1 MKIDFEGHRILLD
14 NETIYLTKKQNAI
27 LELLYSSTNQL
38 ITYKDI
44 AEKVYQTD
52 YDIFLKNLIRKHISL
67 LRKKIGKNIE
77 IKTIREV
84 GYIIEEDLK
93 WV

>member
-1 MKIDFEGHRILLD
+1 MKIDFEGHRVLLD

-38 ITYKDI
+38 ITYEDI
-44 AEKVYQTD
+44 AEKVYRTECN
-52 YDIFLKNLIRKHISL
+52 IFLKNLIRKHISL

-84 GYIIEEDLK
+84 GYIIEEDLR

>member
-1 MKIDFEGHRILLD
+1 MKLEFDECRILLD
-14 NETIYLTKKQNAI
+14 NKSIYLTNIENII
-27 LELLYSSTNQL
+27 LKLLFNNKGKVVKYEEIALKIYNLNIDAGLKST
-38 ITYKDI
+38 
-44 AEKVYQTD
+44 
-52 YDIFLKNLIRKHISL
+52 IRKHISL

-93 WV
+93 